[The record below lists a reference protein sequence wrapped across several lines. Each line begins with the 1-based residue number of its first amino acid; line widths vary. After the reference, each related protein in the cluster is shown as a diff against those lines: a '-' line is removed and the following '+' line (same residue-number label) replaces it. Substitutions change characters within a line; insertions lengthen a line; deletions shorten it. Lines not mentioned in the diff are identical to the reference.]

1 MKKMT
6 KKPMMAKPVAKKAM
20 MAKSMPMKKGKCS

>member
-6 KKPMMAKPVAKKAM
+6 KKPMMAKPTAKKAM
-20 MAKSMPMKKGKCS
+20 MAKSMPMKKGK

>member
-6 KKPMMAKPVAKKAM
+6 KKPVMTKPTAKKTM